1 MHVRTYVEGPAD
13 AGQSVRAEIF
23 RINSCGDCVFQ
34 NSYLNPFSPRKC
46 QTSRALS
53 NDEKSASLSS
63 PRGNFFRLFFLSV
76 KVSIVHPSNLVPFPP
91 LYFLPRTGSSR
102 SGRRSRSRDS
112 RYELEPTV
120 SISTQTS
127 TLFRPPQLL
136 SVRVAS
142 APPIA
147 CPSLLCVLKISVSTL
162 GARRAS
168 PC

>member
-1 MHVRTYVEGPAD
+1 MEGPAD

-91 LYFLPRTGSSR
+91 FIFPSSNRFISIRKTFAVSRLALRTRTDCFYFHSNF
-102 SGRRSRSRDS
+102 
-112 RYELEPTV
+112 Y
-120 SISTQTS
+120 SISTATVVVGS
-127 TLFRPPQLL
+127 SGERTPYRVP
-136 SVRVAS
+136 VAS
-142 APPIA
+142 LR
-147 CPSLLCVLKISVSTL
+147 SKNFRVY
-162 GARRAS
+162 ARRATS
-168 PC
+168 LAVLTY